1 MDSSETNSRTPRA
14 SGVLPGTE
22 QLIDGWPAAE
32 PFFRGIDRAVDAL
45 SENQTRGIAQLGRRI
60 GRFIRF
66 NRTRLARLFE
76 SLDDRARTAF
86 ALVPYLLHVNE
97 ADLPGYVP
105 SGRLTSHGVSQFE
118 FNETIQGALMAVTR
132 RNAVRSPATEFR
144 PIIRSIFAVTDIGT
158 LAQRPGDPVTLFLVA
173 DLRAMGEPLRRQLT
187 RKLEEIIAW
196 STQQGL
202 NLGFELIDPAWSK
215 EGDFGN
221 LRGERA
227 IGMLLL
233 ERFYRNAIYLAG
245 EIPVFWC
252 TTPGSDA
259 EKHEKTARLAAR
271 MDFDEAISFVD
282 LGFVELPKVRVR
294 RRAMLGVLNHHPV
307 SPLCTI
313 LELVLLLNGANASS
327 LLCDHMK
334 SRIFKGSEAVYFI
347 DPYILLF
354 DAASVALGHHGGWP
368 RLDLLRRLFILK
380 SALVSQRSTR
390 GRRAF
395 IKKLREMSGYIVR
408 WGWQRDVLQDAERF
422 QRNNRSDSDVLDK
435 LFREQILGMY
445 RELAELAG
453 STPGRFDDEE
463 VALLGR
469 RLVAC
474 FGRKGGQVPPR
485 YTYLLHEN
493 PMVET
498 FFVFDDTNP
507 EAKRRWAVHKEL
519 AGRRPV
525 EGAEPIFAADS
536 LSAVLTW
543 AAVNIV
549 TRSRTEIKMVS
560 SDSLV
565 GTALLKDAL
574 KEVETAIKVVDPL
587 TLPSMRFSK
596 PRRIERAIL
605 LANFE
610 QKRTDEQQME
620 RDRRQYLPSNW
631 DILNYGRDRN
641 SRVRDVSVITRDSW
655 DQVQCRRSRGRDAVR
670 LAMTYVFHDRTPE
683 SLQDAPLTVL
693 VPDGRT
699 QRAVHDRLQQLIN
712 SVEDVAST
720 PMKASSFRAFAYEVG
735 GRFQVVRRDSERI
748 RLFNTRSL
756 DGVVR
761 LLSPSGLGNA
771 GVIYDGLSPAL
782 SDLRAITK
790 RMETDSSLQFALGW
804 RTSQGVAELTLLDQ
818 TGRIYRRKVKTKQ
831 LDEALVRIARRII
844 HSVRHRVRDMRTLRR
859 VVRVF
864 ELRDG
869 ETQGGQ
875 SHLYEDTVRILRLL
889 GEPRPSHPEIFLR
902 GDFVDGRDGI
912 FFEYDEQTFDPRE
925 QGRLF
930 VVNLVKQLLADK
942 AKYSQVNL
950 FIEASTVSFP
960 DSDNSRHIT
969 SVVRQLRL
977 IDLYERLLARAL
989 LSLRG
994 RPSTPLSS
1002 GASYRNSE

>member
-1 MDSSETNSRTPRA
+1 
-14 SGVLPGTE
+14 
-22 QLIDGWPAAE
+22 
-32 PFFRGIDRAVDAL
+32 
-45 SENQTRGIAQLGRRI
+45 
-60 GRFIRF
+60 
-66 NRTRLARLFE
+66 
-76 SLDDRARTAF
+76 
-86 ALVPYLLHVNE
+86 
-97 ADLPGYVP
+97 
-105 SGRLTSHGVSQFE
+105 
-118 FNETIQGALMAVTR
+118 
-132 RNAVRSPATEFR
+132 
-144 PIIRSIFAVTDIGT
+144 
-158 LAQRPGDPVTLFLVA
+158 
-173 DLRAMGEPLRRQLT
+173 
-187 RKLEEIIAW
+187 
-196 STQQGL
+196 
-202 NLGFELIDPAWSK
+202 
-215 EGDFGN
+215 
-221 LRGERA
+221 
-227 IGMLLL
+227 
-233 ERFYRNAIYLAG
+233 
-245 EIPVFWC
+245 
-252 TTPGSDA
+252 
-259 EKHEKTARLAAR
+259 
-271 MDFDEAISFVD
+271 
-282 LGFVELPKVRVR
+282 
-294 RRAMLGVLNHHPV
+294 
-307 SPLCTI
+307 
-313 LELVLLLNGANASS
+313 
-327 LLCDHMK
+327 
-334 SRIFKGSEAVYFI
+334 
-347 DPYILLF
+347 
-354 DAASVALGHHGGWP
+354 
-368 RLDLLRRLFILK
+368 
-380 SALVSQRSTR
+380 
-390 GRRAF
+390 
-395 IKKLREMSGYIVR
+395 
-408 WGWQRDVLQDAERF
+408 
-422 QRNNRSDSDVLDK
+422 
-435 LFREQILGMY
+435 
-445 RELAELAG
+445 
-453 STPGRFDDEE
+453 
-463 VALLGR
+463 
-469 RLVAC
+469 
-474 FGRKGGQVPPR
+474 
-485 YTYLLHEN
+485 
-493 PMVET
+493 
-498 FFVFDDTNP
+498 
-507 EAKRRWAVHKEL
+507 
-519 AGRRPV
+519 
-525 EGAEPIFAADS
+525 
-536 LSAVLTW
+536 
-543 AAVNIV
+543 
-549 TRSRTEIKMVS
+549 MVS